1 MLGIST
7 DKVAYVILKAR
18 EWDVK
23 TQPWEDADPSEF
35 TDYDNQSILD
45 DIANASE
52 DATRAELSE
61 FIAGLNEDEKAR
73 LVALVWVGRGTYA
86 AEDFEEA
93 VGLAKTEDT
102 TPTESYLLGI
112 PLLPDFLEEG
122 LARMGVSVDEAESDI
137 M

>member
-7 DKVAYVILKAR
+7 EKLAYIIAKAR

-23 TQPWEDADPSEF
+23 TEPWEDADPNVF
-35 TDYDNQSILD
+35 NDYD
-45 DIANASE
+45 ANAILEDISE

-61 FIAGLNEDEKAR
+61 FIGGLNEDEKAR

-86 AEDFEEA
+86 PEEFEEA
-93 VGLAKTEDT
+93 VKMAQAENVNPAQD
-102 TPTESYLLGI
+102 YLLGI

-122 LARMGVSVDEAESDI
+122 LDRMGVDLEED
-137 M
+137 